1 MERRDKSVRFKDISI
16 ALIIAYIIEH
26 IEDAFV
32 RFLHLYTNTV
42 YPPTDLSPGIIA
54 GMIAS
59 VGIVGMGKKANA
71 ITSSFFATGIIL
83 FIIAI
88 YNNIVYGEEIDYDEI
103 VKRFIIDGS
112 TIAIILYIYFKIID
126 AVQLKQKIY
135 YCGDF
140 YRVVYGVIR
149 NFPIAIYFGYRAF
162 VSNIEAAKEEAKKQE
177 EKDQEITNKDED
189 SIVKSK

>member
-1 MERRDKSVRFKDISI
+1 MERRDKSARFKDISI
-16 ALIIAYIIEH
+16 ALIIAYIMEH

-32 RFLHLYTNTV
+32 RFLHLYTDTV
-42 YPPTDLSPGIIA
+42 YPPTDLAPDIIA
-54 GMIAS
+54 SMVAS

-126 AVQLKQKIY
+126 ELKLKQTRHY
-135 YCGDF
+135 DGVL

-162 VSNIEAAKEEAKKQE
+162 VSNIEAAKEEIDKE
-177 EKDQEITNKDED
+177 ENNKVYENV
-189 SIVKSK
+189 VKSK